1 MENFDQIYSDEEWMS
16 LQINYLEND
25 HQFYTNAARN
35 LRKKGK
41 INRISELKHKLEEA
55 TVNKPL
61 E

>member
-1 MENFDQIYSDEEWMS
+1 MNNHQNMWMS